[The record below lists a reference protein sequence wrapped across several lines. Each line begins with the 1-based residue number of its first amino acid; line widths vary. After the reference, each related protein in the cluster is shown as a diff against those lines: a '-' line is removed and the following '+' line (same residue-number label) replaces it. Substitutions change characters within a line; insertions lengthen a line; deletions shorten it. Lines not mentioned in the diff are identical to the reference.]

1 MLRLDFNLVWNIV
14 NVIVLYLLLKHFL
27 IKPVMDIMNKR
38 QAMVDQSI
46 TNARASESQASELKS
61 RYEEKLAA
69 SAEEGK
75 KLVEEA
81 KAEAK
86 TVQERMIKE
95 AGEQAD
101 RIIENAHKTANADQE
116 KAMREAE
123 AQIAGLPGKGNCRPI
138 PPVVSSLYGRV
149 ARYKNQALYDQYI
162 AEAGDSHDA
171 GSK

>member
-38 QAMVDQSI
+38 QTMVDQSI
-46 TNARASESQASELKS
+46 TNARASESQAFELKS
-61 RYEEKLAA
+61 QYEEKLAA

-86 TVQERMIKE
+86 TVQERMIK
-95 AGEQAD
+95 
-101 RIIENAHKTANADQE
+101 
-116 KAMREAE
+116 
-123 AQIAGLPGKGNCRPI
+123 
-138 PPVVSSLYGRV
+138 
-149 ARYKNQALYDQYI
+149 
-162 AEAGDSHDA
+162 
-171 GSK
+171 

>member
-38 QAMVDQSI
+38 QTMVDQSI

-61 RYEEKLAA
+61 QYEEKL
-69 SAEEGK
+69 GGVGRRRK

-101 RIIENAHKTANADQE
+101 RIIENAHKTANGTRKRQ
-116 KAMREAE
+116 
-123 AQIAGLPGKGNCRPI
+123 
-138 PPVVSSLYGRV
+138 
-149 ARYKNQALYDQYI
+149 
-162 AEAGDSHDA
+162 
-171 GSK
+171 